1 MLNKKNI
8 IILCIF
14 LALSLFL
21 VIWYFAP
28 PSEEARK
35 FSNKIDQ
42 YQPEILTK
50 EREDLLLEFDNFA
63 FDHFPILDDDCPLF
77 VYSYLFSD
85 LHKFYKLRFDKLYNE
100 IKNAQ
105 VPDRQIKFW
114 YVYNMGMVAKTKN
127 LTIGFDLANKWINFG
142 IPKLA
147 DQLDILI
154 ISHPH
159 GDHYDS
165 SLVKR
170 ALNRG
175 VAVVLPSG
183 KIKKEWRKPIR
194 SDPKGKELKEIFGNS
209 KNLISMGEDETKM
222 VKQAKI
228 TAFAAEH
235 GKGGRGGE
243 FPVPTRWFLV
253 EVDGF
258 TILHTDDAGLIG
270 SDGGEAFE
278 KIPQDIDIF
287 LMDIRSY
294 PDRLR
299 EVRLL
304 KPRIVIPLHHWEIFH
319 GKPKT
324 IEEGDFRK
332 ILSFKD
338 EVHQQIPTSKVIP
351 LIWGESISLELEN

>member
-8 IILCIF
+8 IILGIF
-14 LALSLFL
+14 LLLPLFL

-35 FSNKIDQ
+35 FSNKIDR

-63 FDHFPILDDDCPLF
+63 FDHFPILDDDHPLF
-77 VYSYLFSD
+77 AYSYLFSD
-85 LHKFYKLRFDKLYNE
+85 LRKFYKLRFDKLYAE
-100 IKNAQ
+100 IKNTQ
-105 VPDRQIKFW
+105 VPDGQIKLW
-114 YVYNMGMVAKTKN
+114 YVYNMGVVAKTKN
-127 LTIGFDLANKWINFG
+127 LTIGFDLAHKWIDFD

-159 GDHYDS
+159 QDHYDS

-183 KIKKEWRKPIR
+183 KIKEEWRKPIR

-209 KNLISMGEDETKM
+209 ENLISMDEDETK
-222 VKQAKI
+222 VIKQAKI

-235 GKGGRGGE
+235 GKGE
-243 FPVPTRWFLV
+243 LPVPTRWFLV
-253 EVDGF
+253 EIDGF
-258 TILHTDDAGLIG
+258 TILHTDDAELIG
-270 SDGGEAFE
+270 SETGDAFK
-278 KIPQDIDIF
+278 KIPQGIDIF
-287 LMDIRSY
+287 LMDIRA
-294 PDRLR
+294 PNRLR
-299 EVRLL
+299 EISFL
-304 KPRIVIPLHHWEIFH
+304 KPKIIIPLHHWEIFH

-324 IEEGDFRK
+324 IKEGDFRK

-351 LIWGESISLELEN
+351 LIWGESISLESESQT

>member
-1 MLNKKNI
+1 MLNKKSI

-14 LALSLFL
+14 LSVFLFL
-21 VIWYFAP
+21 VGWYFTP
-28 PSEEARK
+28 PSEEVIK

-42 YQPEILTK
+42 YQPEALNE

-63 FDHFPILDDDCPLF
+63 FDHFPILDDNNPLF
-77 VYSYLFSD
+77 AYAYLFSD
-85 LHKFYKLRFDKLYNE
+85 LRKFYKLRFDKLHTE
-100 IKNAQ
+100 IKNTQ
-105 VPDRQIKFW
+105 VPDGQIKLW
-114 YVYNMGMVAKTKN
+114 YVYNMGVTAKTKN
-127 LTIGFDLANKWINFG
+127 LTIGFDLANKWINPD

-159 GDHYDS
+159 QDHYDS

-183 KIKKEWRKPIR
+183 KVKEEWRKPIH

-209 KNLISMGEDETKM
+209 EHLISMDEDETKV

-228 TAFAAEH
+228 TALAAEH
-235 GKGGRGGE
+235 GKGE
-243 FPVPTRWFLV
+243 LPVPTRWFLV

-258 TILHTDDAGLIG
+258 SILHTDDAELINRE
-270 SDGGEAFE
+270 EAFK
-278 KIPQDIDIF
+278 KIPQGIDIF
-287 LMDIRSY
+287 LMDIRA
-294 PDRLR
+294 PNRLP
-299 EVRLL
+299 EISFL
-304 KPRIVIPLHHWEIFH
+304 KPKIIIPLHHWEIFH
-319 GKPKT
+319 GKPNTVKY
-324 IEEGDFRK
+324 DASFRK

-351 LIWGESISLELEN
+351 LIWGENISLKLEI

>member
-63 FDHFPILDDDCPLF
+63 FDYFPILDDDHPLF
-77 VYSYLFSD
+77 AYSYLFSD
-85 LHKFYKLRFDKLYNE
+85 LHKFYKLRFDKLYAE
-100 IKNAQ
+100 IKNTQ
-105 VPDRQIKFW
+105 VPDGQIKLW
-114 YVYNMGMVAKTKN
+114 YVYNMGVVAKTKN
-127 LTIGFDLANKWINFG
+127 LTIGFDLAHKWIDFD

-159 GDHYDS
+159 QDHYDS

-170 ALNRG
+170 ALSRG

-183 KIKKEWRKPIR
+183 KIKEEWRKPIR

-209 KNLISMGEDETKM
+209 ENLISMDEDETK
-222 VKQAKI
+222 VIKQAKI

-235 GKGGRGGE
+235 GKGE
-243 FPVPTRWFLV
+243 LPVPTRWFFV
-253 EVDGF
+253 EIDGF
-258 TILHTDDAGLIG
+258 TILHTDDAELIG
-270 SDGGEAFE
+270 SETGDAFK
-278 KIPQDIDIF
+278 KIPQGIDIF
-287 LMDIRSY
+287 LMDIRS
-294 PDRLR
+294 PNRLR
-299 EVRLL
+299 EISFL
-304 KPRIVIPLHHWEIFH
+304 KPKIIIPLHHWEIFH

-324 IEEGDFRK
+324 KGEGDFRK

-351 LIWGESISLELEN
+351 LIWGESISLESESQT